1 MNMSAIIHRNDAI
14 LNRNTLTSKGDNSL
28 HDVLIFVC

>member
-14 LNRNTLTSKGDNSL
+14 LDRNTLPGKGDNSL
-28 HDVLIFVC
+28 NDILIFIC